1 MYKPLDVKKLMC
13 GDSMRPEGEL
23 QFACTYN
30 SAFGMHTNNKM
41 INAFRDMIM
50 PVILVRFLRFM
61 TLRFHS

>member
-1 MYKPLDVKKLMC
+1 
-13 GDSMRPEGEL
+13 MRLEGEL
-23 QFACTYN
+23 QFACSYN